1 MQSFRKDLSRHFPP
15 LGKVIRVNSA
25 KKSQWGTS
33 AQWNVPLIY
42 RQPHTRNLNMMQ
54 TNRFPYEYAANESI
68 HNLICKGYWHEW
80 VGPYNVVCKNS
91 CGNLSVE
98 SEESSKLSWGG
109 YLDDDEGEWDD
120 FNDDIDFPKSD
131 I

>member
-1 MQSFRKDLSRHFPP
+1 M
-15 LGKVIRVNSA
+15 
-25 KKSQWGTS
+25 
-33 AQWNVPLIY
+33 
-42 RQPHTRNLNMMQ
+42 
-54 TNRFPYEYAANESI
+54 
-68 HNLICKGYWHEW
+68 
-80 VGPYNVVCKNS
+80 VCKNS